1 MARSPSPTNLEL
13 PEPWHSTYDERREAI
28 QRRLQDFAE
37 VPPSKY
43 FYELAFCILT
53 PQSSA
58 ANAEA
63 TIAELIRDDFFGRG
77 FDPTSYLRDA
87 RHYVRFHNV
96 KAMRLL
102 AVRDSFHELLPLLTD
117 YSLSP
122 EAKRERV
129 LATVKGLG
137 MKEASHF
144 LRNIGVRGLAIL
156 DRHIFK
162 HLLRLTVIRAIPTN
176 APTTKK
182 YLEIE
187 QEWKRYSE
195 RVRIS
200 MDELDL
206 LFWSMETGEI
216 RK

>member
-1 MARSPSPTNLEL
+1 MNKL
-13 PEPWHSTYDERREAI
+13 PEPWRSVYTERQSAI
-28 QRRLQDFAE
+28 LQRLLDFSD
-37 VPPSKY
+37 VPPDQY

-63 TIAELIRDDFFGRG
+63 TIAELVRDHFLERG
-77 FDPTSYLRDA
+77 FDPMSYLRDA
-87 RHYVRFHNV
+87 KHYIRFHNV
-96 KAMRLL
+96 KAKRLL
-102 AVRDSFHELLPLLTD
+102 EIRERFPDLLPYLLDQTAT
-117 YSLSP
+117 P
-122 EAKRERV
+122 EAKREIV
-129 LATVKGLG
+129 LASVKGLG

-162 HLLRLTVIRAIPTN
+162 HLTRLGVINEIPMSG
-176 APTTKK
+176 PTKK
-182 YLEIE
+182 RYLEIE
-187 QEWKRYSE
+187 RLWHEYAKRID
-195 RVRIS
+195 IS
-200 MDELDL
+200 LDELDL